1 MFKKLAHK
9 INLML
14 RWSSIKI
21 TRIIRFLTH
30 DIWYLNTQDFAR
42 WKGNLIQT
50 LRTATLM
57 ISTFTRQKI
66 GYQISALAYQSMLAV
81 VPAIAVGLYMTD
93 AIGLKDKFADILY
106 ENLGQTP
113 LVETLVSAAEKI
125 ASIAESGL
133 FGFISMAS
141 FIWIVLSLMYTV
153 RQVFN
158 NVWQVEKEKSI
169 LKAFGVIIGITILS
183 PFVIILFFTGTVFY
197 SHILDWL
204 LPQEFFLSEHIRG
217 LLSWAS
223 FAGICI
229 LLVSIMYKYIPGTKV
244 HYKHALK
251 AAVFAGI
258 AFAAVQFLY
267 LETQLMV
274 AKQNAV
280 YGVLAAIPLFMIW
293 LNLGWSIILYGAE
306 LSYAFQNVNKHKS
319 DKTGYLEK

>member
-1 MFKKLAHK
+1 MFKKLGHK
-9 INLML
+9 VKLML

-21 TRIIRFLTH
+21 TRTVRFLTH

-42 WKGNLIQT
+42 WKGNLIKT

-57 ISTFTRQKI
+57 ISTFNRQKI

-158 NVWQVEKEKSI
+158 NVWQVEKEKSV

-223 FAGICI
+223 FAGISVCLI
-229 LLVSIMYKYIPGTKV
+229 SIMYKYIPGTKV
-244 HYKHALK
+244 HYRHALK

-274 AKQNAV
+274 AKQSAV

-319 DKTGYLEK
+319 AKTDYFEK

>member
-1 MFKKLAHK
+1 
-9 INLML
+9 ML

-21 TRIIRFLTH
+21 TRTVRFLTH

-42 WKGNLIQT
+42 WKGNLIKT

-57 ISTFTRQKI
+57 ISTFNRQKI

-125 ASIAESGL
+125 AYIAESGL

-158 NVWQVEKEKSI
+158 NVWQVEKEKSV

-223 FAGICI
+223 FAGICVCLI
-229 LLVSIMYKYIPGTKV
+229 SIMYKYIPGTKV
-244 HYKHALK
+244 HYRHALK
-251 AAVFAGI
+251 AAIFAGI

-274 AKQNAV
+274 AKQSAV

-319 DKTGYLEK
+319 AKTDYFEK

>member
-1 MFKKLAHK
+1 MFKKLGHK
-9 INLML
+9 VKLML

-21 TRIIRFLTH
+21 TRTVRFLTH

-42 WKGNLIQT
+42 WKGNLIKT

-57 ISTFTRQKI
+57 ISTFNRQKI

-158 NVWQVEKEKSI
+158 NVWQVEKEKSV

-319 DKTGYLEK
+319 AKTE

>member
-274 AKQNAV
+274 SKQNAV

>member
-274 AKQNAV
+274 AKQSAV

>member
-9 INLML
+9 VKLML

-21 TRIIRFLTH
+21 TRTVRFLSH

-42 WKGNLIQT
+42 WKGNLIKT

-57 ISTFTRQKI
+57 ISTFNRQKI
-66 GYQISALAYQSMLAV
+66 SYQISALAYQSMLAV

-158 NVWQVEKEKSI
+158 NVWQVEKEKSV

-217 LLSWAS
+217 LLSWSS
-223 FAGICI
+223 FAGICVCLI
-229 LLVSIMYKYIPGTKV
+229 SIMYKYIPGTKV
-244 HYKHALK
+244 HYRHALK
-251 AAVFAGI
+251 AAIFAGI

-274 AKQNAV
+274 AKQSAV

-319 DKTGYLEK
+319 AKTDYFEK

>member
-1 MFKKLAHK
+1 
-9 INLML
+9 ML

-21 TRIIRFLTH
+21 TRTVRFLTH

-42 WKGNLIQT
+42 WKGNLIKT

-57 ISTFTRQKI
+57 ISTFNRQKI

-158 NVWQVEKEKSI
+158 NVWQVEKEKSV

-258 AFAAVQFLY
+258 AFAGVQFLY

-274 AKQNAV
+274 AKQSAV

-319 DKTGYLEK
+319 AKTE

>member
-81 VPAIAVGLYMTD
+81 VPAIAVDLYMTD

>member
-1 MFKKLAHK
+1 
-9 INLML
+9 ML

-21 TRIIRFLTH
+21 TRTVRFLSH

-42 WKGNLIQT
+42 WKGNLIKT

-57 ISTFTRQKI
+57 ISTFNRQKI
-66 GYQISALAYQSMLAV
+66 SYQISALAYQSMLAV

-158 NVWQVEKEKSI
+158 NVWQVEKEKSV

-217 LLSWAS
+217 LLSWSS
-223 FAGICI
+223 FAGICVCLI
-229 LLVSIMYKYIPGTKV
+229 SIMYKYIPGTKV
-244 HYKHALK
+244 HYRHALK
-251 AAVFAGI
+251 AAIFAGI

-274 AKQNAV
+274 AKQSAV

-319 DKTGYLEK
+319 AKTDYFEK

>member
-158 NVWQVEKEKSI
+158 NVWQVEKEKSV